1 MKLGRV
7 SDVEAQFIE
16 KTWFEKELE
25 KVHRDMEKKIYG

>member
-1 MKLGRV
+1 MKLGRGH
-7 SDVEAQFIE
+7 DVEARFIE

>member
-1 MKLGRV
+1 MKLGCEH
-7 SDVEAQFIE
+7 DVKTRFIE